1 MRDNVSELLQQEM
14 SRKEFLTT
22 LGYGVASLVGIAG
35 VMRMFGHRGFKTGRA
50 TSSNGYG
57 ASAYGK

>member
-1 MRDNVSELLQQEM
+1 MKDNVSELLQQEM

-22 LGYGVASLVGIAG
+22 VGYGVASLVGIAG
-35 VMRMFGHRGFKTGRA
+35 VMRMLGHRGFKA
-50 TSSNGYG
+50 ASSSHGYG